1 MQLLSHLRRALA
13 AATLAIAAAAVA
25 ACGADATATPTA
37 QPQATPTPAPQG
49 TGSLVV
55 YSGRGESLVDPIIQ
69 QFADVTGIDVEVKYG
84 GTASLAATLLE
95 EGANSPADV
104 FYAQDPGGLGAVESL
119 LAPLPADILERSPEW
134 ARSPQG
140 LWAGVSGRAR
150 VLVYSPD
157 RVPEGELPADI
168 FELTD
173 PKWKGRVGWAPTNGS
188 FLTMVTGMRKLWG
201 EEKTAEWIEGMVANG
216 ATIYPKNT
224 PQVAAVAAGEIDIG
238 LVNHYYLYRFI
249 SEEGEDFGA
258 RNYHPSGGGPGALVM
273 VSGAGILST
282 AENRE
287 NAERFV
293 EFLLGTVAQQFFAGQ
308 TFEYPLVE
316 GVNVNR
322 LLTPLDEIARP
333 DIALADLADLDGTTA
348 ILRDLGA
355 LP

>member
-1 MQLLSHLRRALA
+1 MQLLPHLRRALA
-13 AATLAIAAAAVA
+13 AVTLVIAAAAVA

-37 QPQATPTPAPQG
+37 QPQATPTPAPEG
-49 TGSLVV
+49 AGSLVV

-69 QFADVTGIDVEVKYG
+69 QFADVTGINVEVKYG

-119 LAPLPADILERSPEW
+119 LAPLPADILQRSPEW

-249 SEEGEDFGA
+249 SEEGEDFAA

-273 VSGAGILST
+273 VSGAGILGT

-316 GVNVNR
+316 GVKVNR
-322 LLTPLDEIARP
+322 LLTPLDEIKRP
-333 DIALADLADLDGTTA
+333 DIALADLADLEGTTA
-348 ILRDLGA
+348 VLRDLGA

>member
-1 MQLLSHLRRALA
+1 MQLLPNLRRALA
-13 AATLAIAAAAVA
+13 AVMLVIAAAAVA

-49 TGSLVV
+49 AGSLVV

-119 LAPLPADILERSPEW
+119 LAPLPADILQRSPEW

-201 EEKTAEWIEGMVANG
+201 EGKTAEWIEGMVANG

-249 SEEGEDFGA
+249 SEEGEDFAA

-273 VSGAGILST
+273 VSGAGILGT